1 MYKKGKKII
10 ATILLFVLTLAQL
23 NTIGQVFASNIL
35 EEKNNII
42 NEETATTD
50 EEQIIEETSEEGTET
65 IEEETVTN
73 LATQI
78 ELEIDDESLSTLT
91 TNEDVKITAIL
102 KTDTSSCNLYKDPI
116 LYITLPKYIENI
128 DIKEIEVL
136 FITEGSKLTLK
147 SHNIT
152 QNEDGTKLLTIEL
165 EGTQTEHTIGAVS
178 KGVNVIITS
187 DLTLNKLTPNN
198 QDKIKLSCL
207 NQNTSEQVEVEKE
220 INFVGPIGVVTATSI
235 SNYAEG
241 QETIMAISKEET
253 AIISIMSEA
262 RNATFTMNVINNYNT
277 EIDNISILGRL
288 PFEGNKDIL
297 SNEDLGSTINVPLTS
312 NITLSNIEESKVKIY
327 YSENGEATKEL
338 DKEENGWTLTPANL
352 SNVKSYLIILEEYTM
367 NKADSFSF
375 SYTAQIPEKLQHN
388 ESAYQDY
395 VVYFGT
401 MQDKEQ
407 AAKLGITTG
416 QGPVLE
422 TTIHSSVNE
431 TEELLTGKFI
441 KYTVDVKNIA
451 DNTAEDVIATIKL
464 PKCTNYIEFF
474 EGESGQ
480 YLVDYSKEEVVF
492 EIGDIA
498 PNETIT
504 KDFFVIVDRIE
515 IEDFCSDESHYEEYE
530 GQKYHKQ
537 DITHKE
543 EEFKLAITAK
553 ATITAKDLQ
562 KALESNEIVNNI
574 KNAYINIMTS
584 TTTNGLETLNEN
596 DTFKFNISVQK
607 YDSDKTISNTV
618 ITYIIPEGLSYENAK
633 IKVYNEELGKTE
645 LIEDGI
651 TYDSSSRTVSI
662 NLGEIQV
669 NDNRNIIITTKVE
682 TLPENIY
689 EKQITSIAK
698 VSAEGIEE
706 TSNPIID
713 TIAKEAVEIEQIS
726 TIPEGTKISAGE
738 EFAYKFII
746 KNIGG
751 NAVNALKFTDNLPE
765 ELQYI
770 NTQYTIGDVTKTI
783 NNINSDNRTEVTL
796 NIPKGETLTITVNV
810 IAKELGENTKIE
822 NKASISTDN
831 ISLETNTITHTI
843 EKYEYYVN
851 NSSDDSNKTDS
862 SNSNN
867 ETRKIMGTVWID
879 SNNDAAKE
887 ENETRMTDVEVM
899 LFNNETAE
907 LVRDSSGNVLK
918 QITNE
923 KGNYSFENIPQGKY
937 TVIFIYDTANYSA
950 TTYRSK
956 DVDSTINSDAVDTKI
971 TLDGVTIPAAITEEI
986 IVTNSNIYNIDLGL
1000 VLNPKFD
1007 LKLDK
1012 TVAKI
1017 TLQHAGKT
1025 EVYNYKDVKIAKK
1038 DLIGKDAN
1046 DVSIIV
1052 EYKIKVT
1059 NEGAI
1064 SGYVKKI
1071 VDYMPSEMKFN
1082 SDLNKDWYI
1091 SENGALY
1098 NSSLSNTLI
1107 NPGESKEVTLLLTK
1121 KMTEDN
1127 LGLYHNEAEIYE
1139 AYNDLGIEDTDS
1151 KEANKVANEDDI
1163 SSADVLITVKTGKM
1177 IQFVGL
1183 SITIILTIGIGA
1195 YFIKKKVLR

>member
-1 MYKKGKKII
+1 MYKKGKKVV
-10 ATILLFVLTLAQL
+10 ATMLLFVLTIAQL
-23 NTIGQVFASNIL
+23 STVGQVFASNIL
-35 EEKNNII
+35 EDINAIDEEII
-42 NEETATTD
+42 NE
-50 EEQIIEETSEEGTET
+50 EEQIIEEKLEEKVSEEEV
-65 IEEETVTN
+65 IKP
-73 LATQI
+73 ATQV
-78 ELEIDDESLSTLT
+78 ELEIDDENLSTLV
-91 TNEDVKITAIL
+91 TNEDVKITSIL

-116 LYITLPKYIENI
+116 LYITLPKYIEKI
-128 DIKEIEVL
+128 DIKDIEVL

-147 SHNIT
+147 THNIT
-152 QNEDGTKLLTIEL
+152 ENEDGTKLLTIEL
-165 EGTQTEHTIGAVS
+165 EGTQTEHTLGAVS
-178 KGVNVIITS
+178 KGVNVIVTA
-187 DLTLNKLTPNN
+187 DLTLDKLTPNN

-207 NQNTSEQVEVEKE
+207 NKNTDEQVEVEKE
-220 INFVGPIGVVTATSI
+220 INFVGPIGVVTATSV
-235 SNYAEG
+235 SNYAEN
-241 QETIMAISKEET
+241 EEIIMAISQEET

-262 RNATFTMNVINNYNT
+262 RNAEFKMNVINNNNT
-277 EIDNISILGRL
+277 AIDNISILGRI
-288 PFEGNKDIL
+288 PFKGNKDIIT
-297 SNEDLGSTINVPLTS
+297 NKDLGSTINVPLTS
-312 NITLSNIEESKVKIY
+312 NITVKDIEESKVKIY
-327 YSENGEATKEL
+327 YSENGEASKEI
-338 DKEENGWTLTPANL
+338 DVEENGWTLTPEKL
-352 SNVKSYLIILEEYTM
+352 ENVKSYLIVLEDYTM

-395 VVYFGT
+395 VVYFGN

-451 DNTAEDVIATIKL
+451 DNTAKNVIATIKL

-474 EGESGQ
+474 KGESGQ
-480 YLVDYSKEEVVF
+480 YTVDYAKEEVIF
-492 EIGDIA
+492 EMGDIE
-498 PNETIT
+498 PNKTIS
-504 KDFFVIVDRIE
+504 KDFFVIVDKIE
-515 IEDFCSDESHYEEYE
+515 VEDFCIEKSHYEEYE

-537 DITHKE
+537 DITHKD
-543 EEFKLAITAK
+543 EEFKTAITAK
-553 ATITAKDLQ
+553 ATITATDLQ

-574 KNAYINIMTS
+574 KNAYFNIMTS
-584 TTTNGLETLNEN
+584 TTTNGLEILNEK
-596 DTFKFNISVQK
+596 DTFNFNISVRK
-607 YDSDKTISNTV
+607 YNSNKTISNAIV
-618 ITYIIPEGLSYENAK
+618 TYNIPEGLSYESAK
-633 IKVYNEELGKTE
+633 IRVYNEKLEKTE

-651 TYDSSSRTVSI
+651 TYDSSSRTVTI

-682 TLPENIY
+682 TLPEKIY
-689 EKQITSIAK
+689 EKQIISTAK
-698 VSAEGIEE
+698 VVADGIVEE
-706 TSNPIID
+706 ISNSIID
-713 TIAKEAVEIEQIS
+713 TIAKEAVEVEQIS
-726 TIPEGTKISAGE
+726 TIPQEEKISAGE

-751 NAVNALKFTDNLPE
+751 NTVNTLKFSDKLPE

-783 NNINSDNRTEVTL
+783 NNINKDNRTEVTVS
-796 NIPKGETLTITVNV
+796 IPKGETLTITVNA
-810 IAKELGENTKIE
+810 IAKDLAKDTKIE

-831 ISLETNTITHTI
+831 ISLETNTIIHII
-843 EKYEYYVN
+843 EKYENYKEESGN
-851 NSSDDSNKTDS
+851 NSDDTDS
-862 SNSNN
+862 SNTNN
-867 ETRKIMGTVWID
+867 ETRKIMGSVWID
-879 SNNDAAKE
+879 NNRDATKDE
-887 ENETRMTDVEVM
+887 EETRMSDVEIL

-907 LVRDSSGNVLK
+907 LVTDSNGNTLK

-937 TVIFIYDTANYSA
+937 TIIYLYDTANYSA
-950 TTYRSK
+950 TTYRK
-956 DVDSTINSDAVDTKI
+956 ENVDATVNSDAVDTKI
-971 TLDGVTIPAAITEEI
+971 TINRIIRTAAITEEI
-986 IVTNSNIYNIDLGL
+986 IVTDNNIYNIDLGL

-1012 TVAKI
+1012 TVSKI
-1017 TLQHAGKT
+1017 TLQYSGKT
-1025 EVYNYKDVKIAKK
+1025 EVYDYKDVKIAKK

-1064 SGYVKKI
+1064 SGFVKKI
-1071 VDYMPSEMKFN
+1071 ADYMPIEMKFN
-1082 SDLNKDWYI
+1082 SELNKDWYI
-1091 SENGALY
+1091 SENGVLY
-1098 NSSLSNTLI
+1098 NSSLANTII

-1151 KEANKVANEDDI
+1151 REANKVSNEDDI